1 MVLFFTREESG
12 LGPVRDGLK
21 KEGYAVRSTCQS
33 DEVIALMAG
42 GAYRLLLIEVGV
54 LGVALEVVE
63 KVRLKDPAVSVL
75 VMAEIVGYEEVRRSM
90 RLRIA
95 DIFNPEKD
103 SLDAVLAR
111 AHSLLPPPVLSP
123 EVVSELKI
131 EVERVSAEKEALA
144 DKLESLNE
152 EFLIWKRCSSTA
164 AEAVGTTEV
173 IREIDAEWASIQAT
187 RSALQEEEQSLV
199 KEREALVAEQAA
211 LAVRSAAL
219 EAEAARLA
227 SEQEMLTAQRE
238 LVETM
243 LREAFEQLGEAKG
256 PAGAVTA
263 GAWR

>member
-33 DEVIALMAG
+33 DEVIAMMAG

-103 SLDAVLAR
+103 SLEAVLAR

-144 DKLESLNE
+144 DKLDSLNE
-152 EFLIWKRCSSTA
+152 EFLIWKRCSSA

-173 IREIDAEWASIQAT
+173 MREIDAEWASIQAT

-199 KEREALVAEQAA
+199 KEREALEAERAA
-211 LAVRSAAL
+211 LAVRSTAL
-219 EAEAARLA
+219 EAEAARLVA
-227 SEQEMLTAQRE
+227 EQEALAAQRE
-238 LVETM
+238 MVETM

-256 PAGAVTA
+256 AVGALPA